1 MTMTPIK
8 PAATVVLVRDT
19 HAGIETLLLRRNK
32 QVKFAGGAWVFPGG
46 KVEPDEHEQF
56 DEQDAAKH
64 AAVRECYEEAG
75 LAVEVEALLPFAH
88 WTTPENMSKRFATWF
103 FIARVGDNLNVQID
117 GSEIHDHQ
125 WCLASNA
132 IEQHQQGD
140 LTMMPPTVVT
150 LTELA
155 GANNCAELFEV
166 YAERNVRPFI
176 PRITYVDEVVCM
188 LYQGDAGYDACDP
201 RAEGP
206 RNRLWMEEAGSRYEN
221 TID

>member
-46 KVEPDEHEQF
+46 KVEPDEYAKF

-75 LAVEVEALLPFAH
+75 LAVEVDELLPFAH

-103 FIARVGDNLNVQID
+103 FVARAADNVAVKID

-140 LTMMPPTVVT
+140 LKMMPPTVVT

-155 GANNCAELFEV
+155 GAHNCAELFEV

-188 LYQGDAGYDACDP
+188 LYQGDAGYDDCDP
-201 RAEGP
+201 RVAGP